1 MLKKNKK
8 NKTTEV
14 DKLICDIRVT
24 WSFIYFAQNF
34 CKNKSYVVNH
44 LLHKIVVVAFT
55 AFTVMANSFT
65 VNALAIT
72 VNALATDTIGFE
84 HDFPLRIKRLQ

>member
-65 VNALAIT
+65 VNALA
-72 VNALATDTIGFE
+72 TDTIGFE

>member
-1 MLKKNKK
+1 MLKTKK
-8 NKTTEV
+8 QKKTTEV

-34 CKNKSYVVNH
+34 CKKKSYVVNH

-55 AFTVMANSFT
+55 AFTVIAN
-65 VNALAIT
+65 AIT

-84 HDFPLRIKRLQ
+84 HDFPLRSKRLQ